1 MMRRTVTAAA
11 AAVAAGALL
20 VSAAGCDAQAR
31 REIAAE
37 KKATEQG
44 PPPPKTIAQACKV
57 QGRAPKIGI
66 VPINLQALFFNQI
79 NTGAKAVAGK
89 AGAHVQVVNGED
101 DSTKQA
107 NAIDT
112 LVAGHYDAII
122 VDAVDTEG
130 IKPAVRRAKAAGIP
144 VVAVDATV
152 DDPAVST
159 QVGTANAE
167 GGKLIAGALLK
178 ISGGTGE
185 IGVVGALNSTIQNE
199 RQKGFTDGVTAGG
212 MKIKNVVDGRNIQ
225 ENAQTA
231 AENLLTGAPDL
242 PYAYAT
248 GEPAMIGLAAA
259 VVSQQRTKK
268 LKVVGWDLSTQ
279 AVDGLK
285 AGWIAGVVQQNTFEF
300 GYAAMNAAIDL
311 ACKRAA
317 PRNVPVPT
325 QIVTPANVRDYLY
338 YLEK

>member
-1 MMRRTVTAAA
+1 MMRRTVS
-11 AAVAAGALL
+11 AAVALGLL
-20 VSAAGCDAQAR
+20 LTATTACDVQAR
-31 REIAAE
+31 KEIAAE

-44 PPPPKTIAQACKV
+44 PPPPKRIAQSCKV
-57 QGRAPKIGI
+57 QGHTPKIGL

-79 NTGAKAVAGK
+79 NTGAKAIAAK
-89 AGAHVQVVNGED
+89 AGAQVQVVNGND
-101 DSTKQA
+101 DSTTQA
-107 NAIDT
+107 NAIDDM
-112 LVAGHYDAII
+112 VAGHYDAII

-130 IKPAVRRAKAAGIP
+130 IKPAVRRAQAAGIP

-167 GGKLIAGALLK
+167 GGKQLADALLK
-178 ISGGTGE
+178 ISGGKGD

-199 RQKGFTDGVTAGG
+199 RQKGFTDEVTGHG

-231 AENLLTGAPDL
+231 AENLLTGNPDL

-248 GEPAMIGLAAA
+248 GEPALIGLAAA
-259 VVSQQRTKK
+259 VVSQQRTKD
-268 LKVVGWDLSTQ
+268 LQVVGWDLSSQ

-285 AGWIAGVVQQNTFEF
+285 AGWIKGVVQQNTFQF
-300 GYAAMNAAIDL
+300 GYDAMNAAIDL
-311 ACKRAA
+311 ACERTA
-317 PRNVPVPT
+317 PKDVPVPT
-325 QIVTPANVRDYLY
+325 QIVTPANVGDYLY